1 MQSYHKQLRTTKII
15 SIILLLII
23 IYSIPFFPQSEN
35 EPVAKVGKQTITVDE
50 FQNRYELTPQMF
62 REQRENSD
70 ESKQEFLYTL
80 IAEKLL
86 AIYGET
92 ISLDTTE
99 IVNYT
104 LKTFEDMFVR
114 DELYKRMVVEPAKH
128 KADSLLGF
136 YISNAST
143 ARLKF
148 IRTDNLDE
156 AENIYTLLQKGTPFD
171 FFNSDSSLGYI
182 DTLTITFGQFDELT
196 ENEILT
202 LQENAFS
209 KPLFIEGQWYIF
221 SIVSKFYPIMEK
233 QRGWGS
239 EYDRLNKLAKE
250 RAELNYYQDYM
261 NKIFGNLTFKANGK
275 LLQLFVHDVFD
286 ILSKKKLRY
295 SEQGKYFLEISDLA
309 YISNKLSHQ
318 TLNSTYVKF
327 LNDSIPLKDFINFFR
342 FEIVPFDAIYYQKIF
357 DVLNG
362 KTRKFIEY
370 KVLAREG
377 YKLGLEKTSE
387 VQNQLNMWKQ
397 NYFYQL
403 VMTDF
408 ADSST
413 VTDDEVKEY
422 YNQLNREKLKVK
434 EVNVV
439 EILMRDPETAGI
451 VLDELEAG
459 KDIKELANVYSI
471 NKEKIESGFEP
482 ITYFKEIGSVLDQMK
497 IGEIFGPMKVSEGY
511 SIFKLVDV
519 REDSSFSSESFD
531 QMKNE
536 LAKELRYIK
545 AKQSINQFIAK
556 FAKQNNIII
565 NKELI
570 NTIPATAHNSVVFK
584 LLGFGGKL
592 TAVPLITP
600 NSEWAEIWLNSLKV
614 TP

>member
-1 MQSYHKQLRTTKII
+1 MQSCYNRHQNTKII
-15 SIILLLII
+15 SIILSLLII
-23 IYSIPFFPQSEN
+23 YNFPISSQTES
-35 EPVAKVGKQTITVDE
+35 EPVTKVGKQTITVDE
-50 FQNRYELTPQMF
+50 FQTRYELTPQMF

-86 AIYGET
+86 ALYGET

-104 LKTFEDMFVR
+104 LKTFEEMFVR
-114 DELYKRMVVEPAKH
+114 DQLYKRMVVGQSKH

-143 ARLKF
+143 ARVKF
-148 IRTDNLDE
+148 IRTDNLHE

-182 DTLTITFGQFDELT
+182 DTLTITFGQFDDLT

-202 LQENAFS
+202 LQENS
-209 KPLFIEGQWYIF
+209 TSRPLFIDSQWYIF
-221 SIVSKFYPIMEK
+221 NVVKKINPIMEK
-233 QRGWGS
+233 KRGWGS
-239 EYDRLNKLAKE
+239 EYDRLKKLAKE

-275 LLQLFVHDVFD
+275 LLQLFAHEVFD
-286 ILSKKKLRY
+286 ILSQKKLRY
-295 SEQGKYFLEISDLA
+295 SEQGKYFLEISDLV

-327 LNDSIPLKDFINFFR
+327 SNDSVPLKDFINFFR
-342 FEIVPFDAIYYQKIF
+342 FEIVPFDSIYYQKIF

-362 KTRKFIEY
+362 KTRKYIEY

-387 VQNQLNMWKQ
+387 VQNLLNMWKQ

-413 VTDDEVKEY
+413 ITDDEVKEY

-439 EILMRDPETAGI
+439 EVLVRDPETAGI

-459 KDIKELANVYSI
+459 KDIKELADVYSI

-497 IGEIFGPMKVSEGY
+497 IGEIFGPMKVAEGY
-511 SIFKLVDV
+511 LIFKLVDV

-545 AKQSINQFIAK
+545 TKQSINQFIAEL
-556 FAKQNNIII
+556 ARQNNITI

-584 LLGFGGKL
+584 LLGFGGKI

-600 NSEWAEIWLNSLKV
+600 NSEWVEIWLNSLKV